1 MFKALK
7 LSSIIFVAV
16 MFVFT
21 LSFSALQACVVISG
35 KSCCSDPCE
44 DEACPMK
51 EAKAKLL
58 KVSTAESADTEE
70 LVLNVSGMTC
80 AGCEG
85 RVKGALTACKGVTDA
100 QVSHKDGKAVV
111 QVEKGKAN
119 KDVLIEAV
127 KQVGFTASEG

>member
-16 MFVFT
+16 MFIFT
-21 LSFSALQACVVISG
+21 LSSSSALQA
-35 KSCCSDPCE
+35 
-44 DEACPMK
+44 EA
-51 EAKAKLL
+51 
-58 KVSTAESADTEE
+58 VDTEE
-70 LVLNVSGMTC
+70 VVLNVSGMTC

-85 RVKGALTACKGVTDA
+85 RVKGALTACEGVTDA

-127 KQVGFTASEG
+127 KQVGFSASEG

>member
-16 MFVFT
+16 MFIFT
-21 LSFSALQACVVISG
+21 LSFSALQACVVIPG
-35 KSCCSDPCE
+35 KACCSEPCE

-58 KVSTAESADTEE
+58 KISTAESADTEE

-85 RVKGALTACKGVTDA
+85 RVKGALTACEGVTDA
-100 QVSHKDGKAVV
+100 QVSQKDGKAVV

-127 KQVGFTASEG
+127 KQVGFSASDG